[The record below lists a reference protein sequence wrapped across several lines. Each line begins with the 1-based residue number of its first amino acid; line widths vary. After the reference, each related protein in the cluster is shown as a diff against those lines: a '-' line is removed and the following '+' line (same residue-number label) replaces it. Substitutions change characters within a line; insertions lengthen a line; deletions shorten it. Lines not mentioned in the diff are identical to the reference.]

1 MNAPFHYYGM
11 PLNNLSGHFRSL
23 VNELLNEKS
32 EIGCQN
38 QVFPYCNL
46 EWNEEKVVLTFEA
59 PGVAKEDLDVQLH
72 GDSVIVSGE
81 RKRSYEGEMIRSES
95 FHGKFSRTIRLPYS
109 VENEAKQAELKNGI
123 LTLVLD
129 RKADT
134 KPKKISINSL

>member
-23 VNELLNEKS
+23 VSEFLNEKTDV
-32 EIGCQN
+32 GCQS
-38 QVFPYCNL
+38 QVFPFCNL
-46 EWNEEKVVLTFEA
+46 EWNEEKVMLTFEA
-59 PGVAKEDLDVQLH
+59 PGVAKEDLDVQLQ

-81 RKRSYEGEMIRSES
+81 RKKNFEGAILRSES
-95 FHGKFSRTIRLPYS
+95 FDGKFSRTIRLPYI

-123 LTLVLD
+123 LTLVLE

-134 KPKKISINSL
+134 KPKKITINSL